1 MKLQLF
7 SYIDQVI
14 EYKES
19 LRFELEEAQNAIDDL
34 FTSIFSSKDWF
45 VNYSSR
51 IKEDDS
57 LKEKIIRQDYFR
69 RYREPQA
76 MFHQL
81 SDIIG
86 SRIECRFIN
95 DEEVAYQALFK
106 HFPYP
111 NNGGFYRSDRDPR
124 IELRLGDDQPKQQ
137 KNGFSSYRIDGRF
150 LGRTVLNFELQIK
163 SIVNVFWNEIDHK
176 ILYKNYNYVVTE
188 AFVRQIM
195 ASIKGDLELIDRQL
209 QMVYEHLTSL
219 DQAGSWSPNQQ
230 LESFIG
236 RTIQDIYV
244 MPLRESSNL
253 FFDFRASTDL
263 LTEFLFTRV
272 KYESKEGMASEFIRI
287 LEEASRAKLDEVRFG
302 YTLDFDPPIDYHSDI
317 TREMGDLIN
326 KAVNENLAWNFMV
339 AILFDLNPDQK
350 QREIFRTFVDYIY
363 FRIIHCVRSTFEEE
377 GASPA
382 DHEGIIDEISM
393 FYIRY
398 SMVYPDAIYF
408 TLEGLEDFKKVLR
421 HMIDVWLTQG
431 DSEAVFQV
439 FTEAYA
445 SQEIEGRLGE
455 VEDLQDPQE
464 KGGRDYGHN
473 D

>member
-19 LRFELEEAQNAIDDL
+19 LRFELEEAQKAIDDL

-455 VEDLQDPQE
+455 VEDLQAPQE

>member
-19 LRFELEEAQNAIDDL
+19 LRFELEEAQKAIDDL
-34 FTSIFSSKDWF
+34 FTSIFSSRDWF

-106 HFPYP
+106 HFPYL

-455 VEDLQDPQE
+455 VEDLQAHQE
-464 KGGRDYGHN
+464 KGGRGHGHN